1 MAAEWYC
8 YIAGREFGPLSAQD
22 LRTMVA
28 EGSLT
33 PRHHVRRGTSGPW
46 VEAGQVKG
54 LFAASGSQ
62 QTIPAP
68 PVPTASDA
76 MPAAVA
82 ASVGPPTLPAAAA
95 VGNPAEPSRTTPS
108 NSAVFV
114 SIPPAAAAIPVAQ
127 PIAQPAAAAPQAA
140 VVPQAVL
147 PQGGPPLAAI
157 PQAGVPQ
164 AVMPQQA
171 VPRAAPVAAAI
182 HSSTRA
188 SAASRARG
196 AVSGAPTAVAEQGP
210 RAELS
215 PEKLLAARR
224 KKTNKVLFLSG
235 VSTIG
240 ASLLIALA
248 IFFWP
253 RGSSRSELTSA
264 DPNTKASPADELD
277 PLKASKPSTPPS
289 APPDSADSNT
299 ASNTASSAKASDD
312 AQPAAAGSAGATEV
326 KWTPVSAAVERGGIE
341 VRVEQIGPGK
351 PALYPEKG
359 SGGRRTFRNPMLVVK
374 LVLKNVSGNPSVVYK
389 PWGYSY
395 EGVSLKDDRG
405 RTIMPAPIRSRG
417 LLAEGQQDQ
426 PEVRVEQIVEDLLVF
441 EIPRDA
447 VRHLRLFLSGTAL
460 GAAEPIGFEIPATAL
475 REFES
480 AKRPGGEPS
489 GSEKPIIPG
498 RSAIGEIDRAID
510 EIEREKPAGTDPPKS
525 RPGAA
530 ARPADQDPAGD
541 VSKINRDI
549 EELEKERGG
558 MMNDGKMGGGRP
570 SGGNPD
576 GRMIDDRKMNS
587 P

>member
-1 MAAEWYC
+1 
-8 YIAGREFGPLSAQD
+8 
-22 LRTMVA
+22 
-28 EGSLT
+28 
-33 PRHHVRRGTSGPW
+33 
-46 VEAGQVKG
+46 
-54 LFAASGSQ
+54 
-62 QTIPAP
+62 
-68 PVPTASDA
+68 
-76 MPAAVA
+76 
-82 ASVGPPTLPAAAA
+82 
-95 VGNPAEPSRTTPS
+95 
-108 NSAVFV
+108 
-114 SIPPAAAAIPVAQ
+114 
-127 PIAQPAAAAPQAA
+127 
-140 VVPQAVL
+140 
-147 PQGGPPLAAI
+147 
-157 PQAGVPQ
+157 
-164 AVMPQQA
+164 MPQQA
-171 VPRAAPVAAAI
+171 VPRAAPVATTV
-182 HSSTRA
+182 HPSTRA
-188 SAASRARG
+188 SAASG
-196 AVSGAPTAVAEQGP
+196 AHRTVSGGAAVAADQAP

-224 KKTNKVLFLSG
+224 KKINKVLFLSG
-235 VSTIG
+235 VCTIG
-240 ASLLIALA
+240 AALLIALA
-248 IFFWP
+248 IVFWP

-264 DPNTKASPADELD
+264 DPNRKASPADELD
-277 PLKASKPSTPPS
+277 PLKASKPGTPPS

-299 ASNTASSAKASDD
+299 ASSGKASDD
-312 AQPAAAGSAGATEV
+312 APPAAAGTAGATEV

-374 LVLKNVSGNPSVVYK
+374 LVLKNISGNPSVAYK

-447 VRHLRLFLSGTAL
+447 VRHLRLFLPGAAV

-480 AKRPGGEPS
+480 AKRPAGEPGS
-489 GSEKPIIPG
+489 GEKPIIPG
-498 RSAIGEIDRAID
+498 RSGIGEIDRAID
-510 EIEREKPAGTDPPKS
+510 EIEREKPAGSDPAKS

-530 ARPADQDPAGD
+530 AKPAEEDPAGD

-549 EELEKERGG
+549 EELEKERAA
-558 MMNDGKMGGGRP
+558 MMNDGKTNGSQPRGGKP
-570 SGGNPD
+570 ND
-576 GRMIDDRKMNS
+576 RMTGDPKMEMES